1 MTRTKYREERTL
13 VRGLQRLPNQDKT
26 EFNKNV
32 LRLRRHFEQFNLNV
46 AELCQWLISF
56 KPENPNSV
64 CETKLFWEFMLEP
77 ENFCPD
83 TYDRGSDWLRH
94 EIFLLVAGWQTFE
107 DMKAYNIRESLLT
120 SAKMASSRPR
130 SKTAEVLFIRLKSLE
145 ASHVMVLLKSASEW
159 LSTRYIRQSENWKR
173 HVQEWQ
179 KEKAAWE
186 DKHPK
191 LTPAIRDKYNAI
203 FVELGISEKRSR
215 VCSWKKLSENKDNC
229 DWAGERKNIGDKWV
243 SHSALCSKFNEFHR
257 SLKGSPRKYFVT
269 NANQYLEL
277 RRKNPQWTR
286 DMAMQGL
293 FRNVPGAQNWF
304 PNAWTNYLNALNI
317 LETTILKDYNGHLP
331 HCNKLSDECLFNQ
344 HTFNCRQY
352 KRLLVGKLSSQERDL
367 EETYREWRREYLAPP
382 DKPFLRYPSAQ
393 KLPTPKLF
401 GRGYY
406 DLDFTR
412 HVVKLRLDDMPAE
425 NFVSFGFKP
434 WPRDYDKKPGEIN
447 ITSVHVHFIGTRA
460 RVGFRFAV
468 PHSYSRF
475 SVSQDKI
482 DELRSRVFPRK
493 SQDLE
498 FLNEARLRLLDG
510 MNENQKSALRIM
522 AVDLGTH
529 RAAAAFFTG
538 RIFDK
543 PKLIKLKKIDLLT
556 ESITDT
562 TQPEKHSANEKK
574 IQREK
579 GLTQHHVGKHLDT
592 LETRTK
598 EIISKRQNIK
608 ITPSDDTLGT
618 LGDHDLRHLTSHIQR
633 MIRDWV
639 RLNAQQITELA
650 EKEKVDLIVF
660 ESLRGF
666 RAHAY
671 DKLDLEQK
679 RRLAFFAYGRIRR
692 KVAEKAVER
701 GMRVLTVPYF
711 ESSQICA
718 QCGRSQ
724 NDKNKLRDNKR
735 KQSFQCEFSDCNY
748 KTHSDENAA
757 RVLGRVFW
765 GEITLPTD

>member
-1 MTRTKYREERTL
+1 MTRIKYRQERTL
-13 VRGLQRLPNQDKT
+13 VRGLQRLPNQDKA

-32 LRLRRHFEQFNLNV
+32 LGLRRHFEQFNLNV

-56 KPENPNSV
+56 KPENPGSV

-83 TYDRGSDWLRH
+83 TYDRGPDWLRH
-94 EIFLLVAGWQTFE
+94 EIFVLAAGWRTFE
-107 DMKAYNIRESLLT
+107 DIKAHNMPESLFE
-120 SAKMASSRPR
+120 SIKIASSKPR
-130 SKTAEVLFIRLKSLE
+130 SKTAEALFIRLKSLE

-159 LSTRYIRQSENWKR
+159 LSTRYVRQSENWKQNE
-173 HVQEWQ
+173 QEWQ
-179 KEKAAWE
+179 KKKAAWE
-186 DKHPK
+186 DKHPE

-203 FVELGISEKRSR
+203 FVELGISEKRPH

-229 DWAGERKNIGDKWV
+229 DWAGERKNIGDKWI
-243 SHSALCSKFNEFHR
+243 SHSDLCIKYHEFARKLRSKQRQH
-257 SLKGSPRKYFVT
+257 FVD

-277 RRKNPQWTR
+277 RRRYPQWTR
-286 DMAMQGL
+286 DMAMNGL
-293 FRNVPGAQNWF
+293 FKNVPLARNWF
-304 PNAWTNYLNALNI
+304 RNAWTNYLNALNI
-317 LETTILKDYNGHLP
+317 LETTILENYSGHLP
-331 HCNKLSDECLFNQ
+331 HCEKLSDECVFKK
-344 HTFNCRQY
+344 HTDNCRRY
-352 KRLLVGKLSSQERDL
+352 KLLLGEKLSNQEREL
-367 EETYREWRREYLAPP
+367 EETYREWRREFLAPP
-382 DKPFLRYPSAQ
+382 NKPFLRYPSAQ

-412 HVVKLRLDDMPAE
+412 HVVKLRLDDMPAD

-434 WPRDYDKKPGEIN
+434 WPRGYDKKPGEIN

-468 PHSYSRF
+468 PHSDSRF

-482 DELRSRVFPRK
+482 DELRSGGFPGK
-493 SQDLE
+493 SQDQE
-498 FLNEARLRLLDG
+498 FLNEARQRLLDG

-538 RIFDK
+538 CIFNK
-543 PKLIKLKKIDLLT
+543 AKLLKLKKIDLLT
-556 ESITDT
+556 EPKTDT
-562 TQPEKHSANEKK
+562 TKPEKLSADEKK

-579 GLTQHHVGKHLDT
+579 GLTQHHVGKHFET
-592 LETRTK
+592 LEARTK
-598 EIISKRQNIK
+598 EIISKRQNMK
-608 ITPSDDTLGT
+608 MAPSDDTPDIV
-618 LGDHDLRHLTSHIQR
+618 GDHDLRHLTSHIRR

-639 RLNAQQITELA
+639 RLNARQITELA
-650 EKEKVDLIVF
+650 EEENVDLIVF
-660 ESLRGF
+660 ESMRGF
-666 RAHAY
+666 RAPGY
-671 DKLDLEQK
+671 DKLDLKKK
-679 RRLAFFAYGRIRR
+679 RRLAFFAYGQIRR

-701 GMRVLTVPYF
+701 GMRVITVPYF
-711 ESSQICA
+711 KSSQICA

-724 NDKNKLRDNKR
+724 NDKNKLRDNKW